1 MSWTVRLAT
10 ADDAA
15 ACAAIYAPYVRETA
29 ISFEL
34 DPPTSEQMAARI
46 AATNE
51 RWAFLVLEDDGQIT
65 GYAYATAF
73 NERAA
78 YRWAC
83 TTSVYLSRNRQRAGG
98 GRLLYEALL
107 ARLAERGYRLAMA
120 GMTLPNEASAGFH
133 RALGFE
139 PVGTYRKVGWKFGAW
154 HDVTWLQRTI
164 AEAPDRRRPTRTP
177 MTSNPDDFVPGR
189 RSELG

>member
-1 MSWTVRLAT
+1 MVTEVSLAVRLAT

-15 ACAAIYAPYVRETA
+15 ACAAIYAAYVLETA

-34 DPPTSEQMAARI
+34 EPPAAEQMAARI
-46 AATNE
+46 AAANE
-51 RWAFLVLEDDGQIT
+51 HWAFLVLTDDGQVV

-83 TTSVYLSRNRQRAGG
+83 TTSVYLNSERQRSGG

-107 ARLAERGYRLAMA
+107 ARLAERGYRQAMA
-120 GMTLPNEASAGFH
+120 GMTLPNAASAAFH

-139 PVGTYRKVGWKFGAW
+139 PVGVYRKVGWKFDAW
-154 HDVTWLQRTI
+154 HDVAWLQRTI
-164 AEAPDRRRPTRTP
+164 TEAPDPPTEPR
-177 MTSNPDDFVPGR
+177 
-189 RSELG
+189 

>member
-1 MSWTVRLAT
+1 LTVRPAT
-10 ADDAA
+10 VEDAA
-15 ACAAIYAPYVRETA
+15 ACAAIYAPYVRETT

-34 DPPTSEQMAARI
+34 DPPTPEQMADRI
-46 AATNE
+46 AVANE
-51 RWAFLVLEDDGQIT
+51 RWAFLVLEDNGRVV

-83 TTSVYLSRNRQRAGG
+83 TTSVYLSRDQQRIGG
-98 GRLLYEALL
+98 GRLLYQGLL
-107 ARLAERGYRLAMA
+107 SRLAERGYRRAMA

-139 PVGTYRKVGWKFGAW
+139 PVGIYREVGWKFGAW
-154 HDVTWLQRTI
+154 RDVGWFQRTI
-164 AEAPDRRRPTRTP
+164 GEAPDPP
-177 MTSNPDDFVPGR
+177 AEPS
-189 RSELG
+189 

>member
-1 MSWTVRLAT
+1 MGLTVRPAT
-10 ADDAA
+10 AADAA
-15 ACAAIYAPYVRETA
+15 ACATIYAPYVLETV

-34 DPPTSEQMAARI
+34 EPPTPEQMAARI
-46 AATNE
+46 AAANE
-51 RWAFLVLEDDGQIT
+51 RWAFLVAEDDGQIV

-83 TTSVYLSRNRQRAGG
+83 TTSVYLDRDRQRAGG

-107 ARLAERGYRLAMA
+107 ARLAERGYRRALA
-120 GMTLPNEASAGFH
+120 GMTLPNEASEGFH

-139 PVGTYRKVGWKFGAW
+139 PAGIYRKVGWKFGSW
-154 HDVTWLQRTI
+154 HDVAWLQRTI
-164 AEAPDRRRPTRTP
+164 VDAPDPP
-177 MTSNPDDFVPGR
+177 ADPS
-189 RSELG
+189 